1 MSAWYVFSTVASFS
15 FYFSSPPSNSFFILN
30 KIITLNFNNA
40 LYICVLFFFFFFFL
54 LLLCWAINPQNLG
67 KYSRLSRP
75 SCKSVSTHLYPGKV
89 MEATATLVPYSVS
102 RDRLTYRIM
111 KKRGMS
117 NVCSRCFIQCISTG
131 YVVSRQRLSINFKS
145 RSKIGPHILQE
156 EKVATPFVYMQL
168 KAGTCD
174 PYSSDIQDTGLR
186 NGCVPRGCHI
196 ELYIP

>member
-1 MSAWYVFSTVASFS
+1 M
-15 FYFSSPPSNSFFILN
+15 
-30 KIITLNFNNA
+30 
-40 LYICVLFFFFFFFL
+40 
-54 LLLCWAINPQNLG
+54 G

-168 KAGTCD
+168 KAGTSQKYFSRKKSRTCD